1 MTEAE
6 PRKPRRRFGC
16 LLPIVAAIV
25 ALVGIVVAIG
35 EIFDQG
41 PNADQPAHGFDAG
54 PADAYQ
60 PATVSYLE
68 MQHVYVVRLPDGT
81 LYALYDL
88 SARQQ
93 ELDGDCRVLY
103 DETAALNTLPQIQGM
118 TGAFVEQCDDGPR
131 TVWRVD
137 GMLANGAGYGNLD
150 RFDTRTTSEG
160 HLFVTDTRSCTRSG
174 GVPGVPPFHV
184 TRCNGNG

>member
-1 MTEAE
+1 MTEAG
-6 PRKPRRRFGC
+6 PRRPRRRLGC
-16 LLPIVAAIV
+16 LLRIVIAILV
-25 ALVGIVVAIG
+25 MVGIVVAIG

-41 PNADQPAHGFDAG
+41 PNADQPANGFDAG
-54 PADAYQ
+54 PAGAYQ
-60 PATVSYLE
+60 AATVSYLDTH
-68 MQHVYVVRLPDGT
+68 HVYVVRLPDGT
-81 LYALYDL
+81 LLALYDL

-93 ELDGDCRVLY
+93 ELDGDCRVIY

-118 TGAFVEQCDDGPR
+118 TGAFVEQCNDGPR

-137 GMLANGAGYGNLD
+137 GMLANGAGYGDLD
-150 RFDTRTTSEG
+150 RFDTKTTSDG
-160 HLFVTDTRSCTRSG
+160 HLFVTDTRSCTRSA

>member
-16 LLPIVAAIV
+16 LPRIAVAV
-25 ALVGIVVAIG
+25 LVLVGIVVAIG

-41 PNADQPAHGFDAG
+41 SNADQPAHGFDAG
-54 PADAYQ
+54 PADAYE
-60 PATVSYLE
+60 PGTVSGPD
-68 MQHVYVVRLPDGT
+68 MHVYVVRLPDGT
-81 LYALYDL
+81 LLALYDL

-93 ELDGDCRVLY
+93 ELDGDCRVIY
-103 DETAALNTLPQIQGM
+103 DETAALNTLPQIEGM
-118 TGAFVEQCDDGPR
+118 TGAFVEQCEDGAR

-137 GMLANGAGYGNLD
+137 GMLANGAGYGDLD
-150 RFDTRTTSEG
+150 RFDTRTTSDG
-160 HLFVTDTRSCTRSG
+160 HLFITDTRSCTRSG